1 MPRGDETM
9 LGLNKYSM
17 GLGLFTTTMAHAG
30 GGEAGG
36 GDAGLFSG
44 FFGESL
50 WTVVAFVCL
59 FLVLRKY
66 AWGPLLEGLQARE
79 QHIKNEI
86 EGAETSRRRAESLL
100 QEYQV
105 QGEALVESAMEAA
118 QRKSHQILEQTRQE
132 AKATKEQAQVD
143 IDHAR
148 AAAMDR
154 VRGQAVDLVSALT
167 AEVMA
172 KAINPEENEKL
183 IQEALGKLGDTMP
196 GETA

>member
-1 MPRGDETM
+1 MWYERFYGIAGIMTTSTSTLLASADE
-9 LGLNKYSM
+9 
-17 GLGLFTTTMAHAG
+17 G
-30 GGEAGG
+30 GG
-36 GDAGLFSG
+36 AGLFSG
-44 FFGESL
+44 FFGEAL

-59 FLVLRKY
+59 FLVLRKF

-86 EGAETSRRRAESLL
+86 EGAETSRRKAESLL

-105 QGEALVESAMEAA
+105 QGEALVKSATEAA
-118 QRKSHQILEQTRQE
+118 QKKSHQILEQTRQE